1 MLDLRTAPGLTS
13 TAKRAP
19 SLDSV
24 SRGEPDV
31 PLPCVL
37 LVSRAADREFALV
50 SRLLARIGIPAARL
64 NAETAARH
72 GLLAD
77 LDQGAVRIGGRWI
90 NPTVTWVRH
99 FSPQAMPA
107 RRTALP
113 TAFAADSWLALAGQ
127 LGSLSAELI
136 PGTGLELI
144 DQLAAA
150 RAAGIAVPRTVVSTD
165 PIAAA
170 RLIGGQKVII
180 KALHQHFVE
189 AKPGLLS
196 GVFPEIVEAGSI
208 ARSGRPRGIP
218 VVVQEYLAHQ
228 AEIRCYY
235 VGGDI
240 ATFSVDK
247 SNPAEPWLN
256 PKAVKAEQ
264 VDPPPTIAAAASALA
279 SVLSVRYGAFDFLLA
294 DGKPIFLEL
303 NWAGDWRWIETRA
316 RVGSVTTA
324 VTSMLRDLHLK
335 TARNSFSAHS
345 ANQARRNHF
354 DLIGFL
360 SGGHAETS

>member
-1 MLDLRTAPGLTS
+1 MPGR
-13 TAKRAP
+13 RAP
-19 SLDSV
+19 SFDSV
-24 SRGEPDV
+24 GRGESDA

-37 LVSRAADREFALV
+37 LVSRTADREFALV
-50 SRLLARIGIPAARL
+50 SRLLARVGIPAARL
-64 NAETAARH
+64 NAETAAAH

-90 NPTVTWVRH
+90 SPTVTWVRH

-107 RRTALP
+107 RRGALP
-113 TAFAADSWLALAGQ
+113 RAFAADSWRAVTTQ

-136 PGTGLELI
+136 PGTGPELI
-144 DQLAAA
+144 EQLAAA

-165 PIAAA
+165 PIEAA

-189 AKPGLLS
+189 AQPGVLS
-196 GVFPEIVEAGSI
+196 GVFPEIVEASSMR
-208 ARSGRPRGIP
+208 RSGRPRGIP

-240 ATFSVDK
+240 ATFAVDK
-247 SNPAEPWLN
+247 SNPADPWLN
-256 PKAVKAEQ
+256 PKGVKAQ
-264 VDPPPTIAAAASALA
+264 QIDPPAAIVAATSALA
-279 SVLSVRYGAFDFLLA
+279 SVLSIRYGAFDFLLA
-294 DGKPIFLEL
+294 SGKPIFLEL
-303 NWAGDWRWIETRA
+303 NWAGDWRWIEKRA
-316 RVGSVTTA
+316 RVGPVTTA
-324 VTSMLRDLHLK
+324 VTAMLRDLHLQ
-335 TARNSFSAHS
+335 TASNSFSAHS
-345 ANQARRNHF
+345 VNLARRNDF